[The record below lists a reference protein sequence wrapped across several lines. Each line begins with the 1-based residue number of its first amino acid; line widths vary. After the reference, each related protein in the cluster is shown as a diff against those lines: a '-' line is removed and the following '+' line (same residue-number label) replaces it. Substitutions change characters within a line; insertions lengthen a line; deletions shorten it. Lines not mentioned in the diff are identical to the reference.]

1 MKKLLLI
8 ALILLSGVPGQ
19 AQLIKTKSSS
29 IVTIEGK
36 NYYVHTVKKGETVYS
51 LARLYG
57 VTEDELLK
65 SNPQAVEGL
74 QPGQVLKIR
83 VTDIK
88 PKLKPKKMARLFD
101 THVVNQGETAYAISK
116 RYGISVNT
124 LLEDNPG
131 MDPAALSIGQKL
143 NIRKTEQGETSDSQ
157 INAEWKEYRDAIN
170 SVSDD
175 YIYHLVAKGE
185 TVYSLSRQFGVT
197 QAEIMRSNDLRDG
210 LKTGALIRIPS
221 KSKIQT
227 EVVGEQTAVDSSSLM
242 PATETEFTAEDYAA
256 EIPSRTFL
264 PGATLNVA
272 LMLPFNS
279 GRHFMDFYQGVL
291 LGLEDIK
298 KAGQSVNLSVYNT
311 GRSEQEVESLVER
324 EDFLNSDLVIGP
336 VYEECLPPVLSFAR
350 KRGIPVVSPLAEVKH
365 ERSALLYQ
373 MSPDPACK
381 YEKIKDLLTDDKN
394 IVIVSTSDNDKE
406 FESEIT
412 PLLPQ
417 GSFRRLSYDKNTPVS
432 ALEGMIRDDK
442 NNVFIVLSGN
452 EYTVDQIL
460 ARISSVQNNLVA
472 RSIKNAQIQ
481 VLGSSRWSRFQN
493 IDKNLYFKLG
503 LCFVTS
509 YHADR
514 SNPVVNAFD
523 KRYVKEFGVLPSLYS
538 YRGYDAAKLFVG
550 AASQPGEFL
559 DNVNQS
565 SQTLLQMPYHFGQD
579 GQGEVQTNDQWAFVR
594 YLPNYTIEV
603 R

>member
-221 KSKIQT
+221 KSKRQT

-298 KAGQSVNLSVYNT
+298 KTGQSVNLSVYNT

>member
-1 MKKLLLI
+1 MKKLLLT

-221 KSKIQT
+221 KSKRQT

-298 KAGQSVNLSVYNT
+298 KTGQSVNLSVYNT